1 MNPSHPAEQLAEAK
15 GSASCTI
22 DPDRVGTTE
31 GLSSG
36 PMSGPRPSGA
46 ALGARRPG
54 IFSKR
59 SDQVNEADA
68 VEESG
73 SVEGVVELPRSRFN
87 AKRRA
92 RRFVSAAA
100 AAVALLCVLTSC
112 TGSPTPTQT
121 GPPATT
127 VAPTTAAPTTTA
139 ESTAACEDVA
149 ELKSSLEALT
159 NVKPREDGVAALR
172 TAIANVR
179 TSLESAE
186 ASSSGVLQPSIEQVK
201 TAFAELQTAASG
213 LSTDN
218 LAQKAPSIV
227 VALQQVRTATA
238 ELSSTL
244 KEACPRS

>member
-1 MNPSHPAEQLAEAK
+1 
-15 GSASCTI
+15 
-22 DPDRVGTTE
+22 
-31 GLSSG
+31 
-36 PMSGPRPSGA
+36 
-46 ALGARRPG
+46 
-54 IFSKR
+54 
-59 SDQVNEADA
+59 VNEADA
-68 VEESG
+68 VEESR
-73 SVEGVVELPRSRFN
+73 SVEGVVVELPGSRFN
-87 AKRRA
+87 GKRPA
-92 RRFVSAAA
+92 RRFVSGAA

-127 VAPTTAAPTTTA
+127 VAPTTAAPTSTAAPTTTGA
-139 ESTAACEDVA
+139 STAACEDVA

-159 NVKPREDGVAALR
+159 NVRPKEDGVAALR

-179 TSLESAE
+179 ASLEPAE
-186 ASSSGVLQPSIEQVK
+186 ASASGVLQPSVEQVK

-244 KEACPRS
+244 KESCPRS

>member
-1 MNPSHPAEQLAEAK
+1 M
-15 GSASCTI
+15 
-22 DPDRVGTTE
+22 
-31 GLSSG
+31 
-36 PMSGPRPSGA
+36 
-46 ALGARRPG
+46 
-54 IFSKR
+54 
-59 SDQVNEADA
+59 NEADA

-73 SVEGVVELPRSRFN
+73 SVEGVVVELPGSTFN
-87 AKRRA
+87 GKRRA
-92 RRFVSAAA
+92 RRCVSAAA

-112 TGSPTPTQT
+112 TGSSTPTQT

-127 VAPTTAAPTTTA
+127 VAPTTVAPTTAATTTTTA
-139 ESTAACEDVA
+139 STAACEDVA
-149 ELKSSLEALT
+149 ELRSSLEALT

-172 TAIANVR
+172 TAIANVK

-186 ASSSGVLQPSIEQVK
+186 ASASGVLQPSVEQVK

-244 KEACPRS
+244 KESCPRS

>member
-1 MNPSHPAEQLAEAK
+1 M
-15 GSASCTI
+15 
-22 DPDRVGTTE
+22 
-31 GLSSG
+31 
-36 PMSGPRPSGA
+36 
-46 ALGARRPG
+46 
-54 IFSKR
+54 
-59 SDQVNEADA
+59 NEADA
-68 VEESG
+68 VEELG
-73 SVEGVVELPRSRFN
+73 WVEGVVVEPPGSRFN
-87 AKRRA
+87 EKRPA

-112 TGSPTPTQT
+112 TGPTQT
-121 GPPATT
+121 GPTATT

-159 NVKPREDGVAALR
+159 NVKPREDGVAALT
-172 TAIANVR
+172 TAIANVKS
-179 TSLESAE
+179 SLESAE
-186 ASSSGVLQPSIEQVK
+186 ASSSGVLQPSVEQVK

-244 KEACPRS
+244 KESCPRS